1 MELRRNAGAPLNLP
15 EPLARRDLLDCMM
28 ADDGIGWVSVGMDHQ
43 PLPWSEIVAF
53 AAHQGL
59 DEWERGTIRAL
70 SVAYLDGRNST
81 AEPNAPK
88 GAGAKMALAEG
99 IRGALRR

>member
-1 MELRRNAGAPLNLP
+1 
-15 EPLARRDLLDCMM
+15 M
-28 ADDGIGWVSVGMDHQ
+28 ADDGIGWTSVGMDHR

-70 SVAYLDGRNST
+70 SVAYLDGRNCT

-88 GAGAKMALAEG
+88 GREGKLAMAAAIGA
-99 IRGALRR
+99 ALRSR